1 MTKIEQLKAR
11 AYVIEVLEEE
21 ITKQEQIKEYYIGE
35 KPEELGE
42 YERKQLIEADDKIR
56 KLEYMM
62 EEIAK

>member
-21 ITKQEQIKEYYIGE
+21 IAKQEQIKQYYIGE

-42 YERKQLIEADDKIR
+42 YERKQLREADDKIR
-56 KLEYMM
+56 KLEYIM

>member
-11 AYVIEVLEEE
+11 AYVIELLEQE
-21 ITKQEQIKEYYIGE
+21 IANQKGVKEYYKGE

-42 YERKQLIEADDKIR
+42 YEIRQITEAEDRIR

-62 EEIAK
+62 EEIAR